1 MHSFNIKDVTSDNF
15 DYSKLDLSDMD
26 IYAFRKE
33 IHRLWENFSIYM
45 TDEIEIQNEI
55 IENFKFSKNLELA
68 FSLLFVDGLIRKCTQ
83 GTFISSCNVDR
94 FVIKVLQELD
104 FFYTTSHNTEFHQ
117 LAEKIWN
124 FSPYEICKEFLLRY
138 KSLNSKFLIEEIRK
152 NGFKKIISFK
162 SVDYSYLL
170 DLMNEDDANKFLES
184 KVPAVRIFAYKKIG
198 AYECIDSMLKD
209 KSTLVKEY
217 AASIMDHK
225 DPRFKLLI
233 NEKSV
238 PVLEHVLRKC
248 GKEILPLIMANDLV
262 RKNSRIKTMFEQRMS
277 NANNQQD
284 SNI

>member
-33 IHRLWENFSIYM
+33 IHRLCESFSIYM
-45 TDEIEIQNEI
+45 TDEKDIQDEI
-55 IENFKFSKNLELA
+55 IEDFRFSKNLELA
-68 FSLLFVDGLIRKCTQ
+68 FSLLFVDGLIKKCTQ
-83 GTFISSCNVDR
+83 GTYLWSCNVDY
-94 FVIKVLQELD
+94 FIICILQEVE
-104 FFYTTSHNTEFHQ
+104 FFYTASHNTEFHY

-124 FSPYEICKEFLLRY
+124 FSPYEICKEILLRD
-138 KSLNSKFLIEEIRK
+138 KLLNSKFIIEQLRK
-152 NGFKKIISFK
+152 NGVKKLISFK

-170 DLMNEDDANKFLES
+170 NLMNDDEATNFLES
-184 KVPAVRIFAYKKIG
+184 NLPNIRILAYKKVG
-198 AYECIDSMLKD
+198 AYESIDLMLKD
-209 KSTLVKEY
+209 KSALVKEY
-217 AASIMDHK
+217 AASIMDHE

-238 PVLEHVLRKC
+238 PVLKHVLRKC
-248 GKEILPLIMANDLV
+248 SKEILPLIMANDLV
-262 RKNSRIKTMFEQRMS
+262 RKNSRIKAMFEQRMS